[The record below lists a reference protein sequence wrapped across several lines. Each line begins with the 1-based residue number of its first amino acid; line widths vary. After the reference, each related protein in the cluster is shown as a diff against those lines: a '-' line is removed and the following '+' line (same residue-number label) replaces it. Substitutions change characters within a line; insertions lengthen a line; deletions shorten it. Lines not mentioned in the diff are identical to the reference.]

1 MGSVEERRNL
11 GRLQR
16 PRFRGWEDGAIKSG
30 WLIVT
35 IFLRKDTSLDAAW
48 EGKS

>member
-1 MGSVEERRNL
+1 MAGKMVPLLVKSEES
-11 GRLQR
+11 
-16 PRFRGWEDGAIKSG
+16 D

-48 EGKS
+48 